1 MAARDADIKL
11 LIGVATG
18 APDGDSEQLIRTQLN
33 EIMSK
38 IKVDVNLKTTNF
50 RSQIRKG
57 MSDAT
62 KNGKFSVSVSEIKI
76 GANAIKDFKKQLGA
90 VINTLTLDK
99 GVSITIDSKQI
110 GKATGEVKELKQ
122 QTEEAARKAAELKVR
137 LRDLGKNNTKIGSG
151 LNTITGGANEAEL
164 VAILALHERYHALE
178 VSLEELKISGVDG
191 SSERISALEAEGAS
205 ILENIELIKR
215 QQKTR
220 AEDAA
225 ETEKQARAAQKAASQ
240 ASQTASY
247 KSVKDAYTKITAYLN
262 KNPRIDEKFRPQLE
276 ALQSELYGVVKN
288 AKFAETGITNINK
301 KRLTEIISQFS
312 GLDTAITE
320 AGQKGNTFI
329 GLLSAAYKKFGGWM
343 LVTKSL
349 TTAWHTMIR
358 MVESVRTLDAAM
370 TELRKVTDET
380 SSTYSKFLDDATVRA
395 KNLGATIADTVN
407 ASADFAR
414 LGYTL
419 DESAKLADAALV
431 YKNVGDGIEDISQAS
446 ESIISTMKAFGVA
459 AEDSMTIVD
468 KFNEVGNNFA
478 ISSEG
483 VGEALRRSAS
493 ALAAGNNTLD
503 ESIALVTAANSV
515 VQDADVVGT
524 TMKTLSMYLRA
535 AKTEAEEAG
544 ESTDGM
550 ANSVSEL
557 RNEILALTNNKVDI
571 QIDNDTFKSTYQIM
585 KELAA
590 VWDDLTDITQANIL
604 KQIAGKRNA
613 NVVSSLLE
621 NFDIA
626 VEVIQSAAN
635 SAGSALSENEKYLD
649 SINGKIAQF
658 QAAFEAL
665 SAAIIDSGLVK
676 GIVDSGTAIL
686 NILTAII
693 DKLGALP
700 SLLST
705 ISATVT
711 AISGAKGNHLGVFD
725 IMDDKAGLSKWAAT
739 IKAVSEYNKGVKDAS
754 HSSAAFMQYI
764 GRSDDSLRKYLATLN
779 GGKASFAGYRAY
791 CKQAGIEAEAFGAS
805 SKAAALGVTVL
816 NTAINALIS
825 FGIGLV
831 IQGIITGITN
841 LKTASEEAAQK
852 ATEAAEAYQET
863 SNSLDEYKERVT
875 DLRAALDAGNLS
887 EEEAYNKRKELL
899 SIQNELADTYGKEA
913 DSIDLVTGSINNQIE
928 AIENLKAAKFD
939 DWYRENTK
947 AVNDA
952 KNLFTDFDFTKTNFW
967 GASGNGFTINVP
979 STADLWGG
987 IKKYDLD
994 ITPRDFYDA
1003 LEKKLRDAGIGIEIP
1018 VSGITGDFASNL
1030 DIESIYDAQRI
1041 YNQLWDILRDTG
1053 NEFFGSGNT
1062 VLDNALGRL
1071 SQKINDIGTTIS
1083 DNEAVFNTYAE
1094 GVLNTDKEYSA
1105 VWDKALAAQKAYNDA
1120 LLNGDGDGMAAALE
1134 QMKAAEDEFLAAGW
1148 DNEAVNLYAK
1158 NFFDQWH
1165 EATRR
1170 QEFEIEVKAKLADD
1184 DDELGN
1190 QIKGALKAFEGED
1203 GTVDI
1208 HSILNLDL
1216 DQSGASE
1223 SQIEGY
1229 NQLKDAAAEYGMEVE
1244 DLCSVLVGL
1253 GYAQGSIDDGAS
1265 SSAASMVNLTE
1276 TISALNSAYSLLA
1289 TAKKEMATGDGLSA
1303 ETVASLAD
1311 ANSEYLD
1318 YLYEENGVIKLNT
1331 EAWEQNIDAKAQSE
1345 MVAIEQ
1351 EISALQ
1357 KENEELAER
1366 NQLLASRPQT
1376 DSTTAEIEE
1385 NSRAIEE
1392 NTEKISA
1399 NQNKLSVYNTL
1410 YNGITSNLDAY
1421 TEALSGFTYV
1431 KDTIDSVSDS
1441 FTTLANLQDTV
1452 ANGFTLSL
1460 DKALEFAAVYPEILD
1475 NAYATADGQIAL
1487 NEDVVNSFID
1497 GKRAELEAQIDEKIA
1512 ALEADKEALEAE
1524 KSYAEAKL
1532 ELAKA
1537 VAEGEANVDAESLA
1551 YRVSAGDEATK
1562 MLIDAGVERATAYKL
1577 MAAAMAGN
1585 EEEFNRI
1592 VAECC
1597 SNMDT
1602 NTRNAAYSMAQNL
1615 YLNMNSAKAD
1625 IISATKQAQEFGK
1638 AVAAAGKGR
1647 VAGSTTKVSGSG
1659 GGTLGAGINI
1669 TLEQGSFKGED
1680 YTYTSK
1686 TLTLD
1691 KFISDLELDISSYD
1705 KAISQIDGQ
1714 IAALE
1719 ALKNTPFESFS
1730 SVRKAGSSSGNKK
1743 SDKVDSEKSDVEDA
1757 TKSVEEYI
1765 AAIDEYYK
1773 ALKKLQEVQDRR
1785 KSLEKQIEHSEDTV
1799 EKISLSSK
1807 LITVYQ
1813 EEIEA
1818 EKALA
1823 AAKKST
1829 ISANIGALRDLGFEI
1844 SYNSDTNELYIK
1856 NLEHLNEITASSAGE
1871 YESLQEATNALR
1883 KDTEKLIDT
1892 TESLNDDNREAA
1904 STIEDLGYEILD
1916 TKNDIISYIEEVYK
1930 KQTEAYQKIIDKR
1943 KEMIESAKDEF
1954 DYEADI
1960 AEKVKEIA
1968 DLQTRIDQLALD
1980 NSRSAQAERLGLIQ
1994 QLEEKQKELANTQ
2007 RDHSVDEQ
2015 TDALDK
2021 MASDYEADKDAELE
2035 VIRSTVNA
2043 SEELWTAFYQTLLG
2057 QSVSIGDSIDAEI
2070 AGAWMRAAEAVREY
2084 SASVR
2089 GVDGV
2094 GTMVSNVPKY
2104 HNGGVVSEVNIGKDE
2119 TLAILQKGEVVLNDA
2134 KQDSLYRIIDFQTEL
2149 SKRLGVAIGTMQVP
2163 GSPSLPISTMMQSAM
2178 QDIISGGAQ
2187 SFVFEPRIEV
2197 NITHNGSMADNDARD
2212 YGEKIAG
2219 VAIDKLYSAFERRGI
2234 SSTRGSRL
2242 KP

>member
-38 IKVDVNLKTTNF
+38 IKVDVTLKTTNF

-122 QTEEAARKAAELKVR
+122 QTEEAARKAAELKVQ
-137 LRDLGKNNTKIGSG
+137 LRDLGRNNTKIGSG
-151 LNTITGGANEAEL
+151 LNSISGGASEAEL
-164 VAILALHERYHALE
+164 VTIIALRERYHALE
-178 VSLEELKISGVDG
+178 VALETLKISGVEG
-191 SSERISALEAEGAS
+191 STERIEALEAESAS
-205 ILENIELIKR
+205 ILENIELIK
-215 QQKTR
+215 QQQRAR

-225 ETEKQARAAQKAASQ
+225 EAEKQARVAQKAASQ
-240 ASQTASY
+240 ASQMASY
-247 KSVKDAYTKITAYLN
+247 KSVKDLYTKLTSYLN
-262 KNPRIDEKFRPQLE
+262 KNPRINDKFRMQLE
-276 ALQSELYGVVKN
+276 ALQSELYGIVQN
-288 AKFAETGITNINK
+288 SEYAKRGITGLGK
-301 KRLTEIISQFS
+301 QRLTEIISQFS
-312 GLDTAITE
+312 SLDLAITE
-320 AGQKGNTFI
+320 AGQKGNTFVGI
-329 GLLSAAYKKFGGWM
+329 LASAYKKFGGWM

-349 TTAWHTMIR
+349 MLAITQMRKMVTAVVDI
-358 MVESVRTLDAAM
+358 DAAM
-370 TELRKVTDET
+370 TELKKVTDEAD
-380 SSTYSKFLDDATVRA
+380 STYIKFLDNATIRA
-395 KNLGATIADTVN
+395 KKLGATVADTVN

-419 DESAKLADAALV
+419 DESAQLADAALV

-459 AEDSMTIVD
+459 AEDSMSIVD

-557 RNEILALTNNKVDI
+557 RSEILALTNNRVDI
-571 QIDNDTFKSTYQIM
+571 QIDDSTFKSTYQIM

-590 VWDDLTDITQANIL
+590 VWDDLTDISRANIL
-604 KQIAGKRNA
+604 EQIAGKRNA

-621 NFDIA
+621 NFNIA
-626 VEVIQSAAN
+626 EEAMKSAAD
-635 SAGSALSENEKYLD
+635 SAGSALAENEKYLD
-649 SINGKIAQF
+649 SINGKV
-658 QAAFEAL
+658 AAFKATFEELANNLIGSDAIKFVVDLGTGLLNVLNATVKLVNELGGLKTVLIGVGAVVATIKIDSIISTVSKLPAVLLKLGIYAKNIVRVGVVSNAKVLIQTIRSLNSQTALAVPGTSKLSVALKALGISASSAQIAFGAL
-665 SAAIIDSGLVK
+665 SAAI
-676 GIVDSGTAIL
+676 GI
-686 NILTAII
+686 
-693 DKLGALP
+693 AL
-700 SLLST
+700 
-705 ISATVT
+705 I
-711 AISGAKGNHLGVFD
+711 
-725 IMDDKAGLSKWAAT
+725 
-739 IKAVSEYNKGVKDAS
+739 
-754 HSSAAFMQYI
+754 
-764 GRSDDSLRKYLATLN
+764 
-779 GGKASFAGYRAY
+779 AY
-791 CKQAGIEAEAFGAS
+791 QRHQQELEEQR
-805 SKAAALGVTVL
+805 AAAKEG
-816 NTAINALIS
+816 
-825 FGIGLV
+825 
-831 IQGIITGITN
+831 
-841 LKTASEEAAQK
+841 AA
-852 ATEAAEAYQET
+852 AYQET
-863 SNSLDEYKERVT
+863 SDSLDEYKERIT
-875 DLRAALDAGNLS
+875 ALRTALKESNLS
-887 EEEAYNKRKELL
+887 EAEAYEKRKELL
-899 SIQNELADTYGKEA
+899 SIQDELVSKYGKEA
-913 DSIDLVTGSINNQIE
+913 EGIDLVTGSINNQIE
-928 AIENLKAAKFD
+928 ALDNLKAAKFD
-939 DWYRENTK
+939 AWYKENTK
-947 AVNDA
+947 AVNDV
-952 KNLFTDFDFTKTNFW
+952 KELFTDFDFTKTNFW

-994 ITPRDFYDA
+994 ITPKDFYDA
-1003 LEKKLRDAGIGIEIP
+1003 LEEKLRAANIGIEIP
-1018 VSGITGDFASNL
+1018 VSGITGDFASDL
-1030 DIESIYDAQRI
+1030 DIENIYDAQRI
-1041 YNQLWDILRDTG
+1041 YSQLWDILHDTG
-1053 NEFFGSGNT
+1053 NEFFGSGST
-1062 VLDNALGRL
+1062 VMDNALGRL
-1071 SQKINDIGTTIS
+1071 SQTISEIGTTIN
-1083 DNEAVFNTYAE
+1083 DNEATFNTYAE
-1094 GVLNTDKEYSA
+1094 GVLDTDKEYA
-1105 VWDKALAAQKAYNDA
+1105 AIWGNILAAQKKYNDA
-1120 LLNGDGDGMAAALE
+1120 VLNGDDKAAAAGLA
-1134 QMKAAEDEFLAAGW
+1134 QMKEAEKEFLAAGW
-1148 DNEAVNLYAK
+1148 DNNAVNLYVK
-1158 NFFDQWH
+1158 NFFDKWH
-1165 EATRR
+1165 NSTKNY
-1170 QEFEIEVKAKLADD
+1170 EFEIEIKTRLADD
-1184 DDELGN
+1184 KDALGK
-1190 QIKGALKAFEGED
+1190 QIKNALKAFEGED
-1203 GTVDI
+1203 GTVDV
-1208 HSILNLDL
+1208 HSILNMDI
-1216 DQSGASE
+1216 DQSKATE
-1223 SQIEGY
+1223 DQVKGY
-1229 NQLKDAAAEYGMEVE
+1229 DRLKTAAESYGMTVE
-1244 DLCSVLVGL
+1244 DLCSVLVNL
-1253 GYAQGSIDDGAS
+1253 EYVQGAVDDSAAR
-1265 SSAASMVNLTE
+1265 SAASTVNLTQ
-1276 TISALNSAYSLLA
+1276 TISELNSAYSLLA
-1289 TAKKEMATGDGLSA
+1289 TAKKEMATGDGLSI
-1303 ETVASLAD
+1303 ETVTALAE
-1311 ANSEYLD
+1311 ANADYLD
-1318 YLYEENGVIKLNT
+1318 YIYEENGVIKLNT
-1331 EAWEQNIDAKAQSE
+1331 EAWEKNIDAKAQAE
-1345 MVAIEQ
+1345 MVAIED

-1366 NQLLASRPQT
+1366 NRLLASQPQT
-1376 DSTTAEIEE
+1376 DSTTAEIDE

-1537 VAEGEANVDAESLA
+1537 VAEGEANVDAESFA
-1551 YRVSAGDEATK
+1551 YRVSVGDEATK
-1562 MLIDAGVERATAYKL
+1562 MLINAGVERATAYKL

-1597 SNMDT
+1597 SDMDA
-1602 NTRNAAYSMAQNL
+1602 NTRKAAYSMAQNL
-1615 YLNMNSAKAD
+1615 YKNMNSAKAD
-1625 IISATKQAQEFGK
+1625 IVSATKQAHELGK
-1638 AVAAAGKGR
+1638 AIAAAANGQ
-1647 VAGSTTKVSGSG
+1647 VAGSTNQISGSG

-1669 TLEQGSFKGED
+1669 TLKNGSFDGTD

-1719 ALKNTPFESFS
+1719 ALKNTPFKNFA
-1730 SVRKAGSSSGNKK
+1730 SVRNAGIAKSSS
-1743 SDKVDSEKSDVEDA
+1743 SDSTKDDVKE
-1757 TKSVEEYI
+1757 TVKSVEEYI
-1765 AAIDEYYK
+1765 AAIDEYYN
-1773 ALKKLQEVQDRR
+1773 ALKKLQEIQDKR
-1785 KSLEKQIEHSEDTV
+1785 KSLEKQIEHSDDV
-1799 EKISLSSK
+1799 AEKINLSSK
-1807 LITVYQ
+1807 LINIYH
-1813 EEIEA
+1813 EEIDA

-1823 AAKKST
+1823 AAKKNT
-1829 ISANIGALRDLGFEI
+1829 IDANVGALRALGFEI
-1844 SYNSDTNELYIK
+1844 SYNSDTNELYIR

-1871 YESLQEATNALR
+1871 YDTLQEATNALR
-1883 KDTEKLIDT
+1883 KETEELIDV
-1892 TESLNDDNREAA
+1892 TEALNDDNREAA
-1904 STIEDLGYEILD
+1904 STIEDLGYKIQD
-1916 TKNDIISYIEEVYK
+1916 TKNDIVDYIEEVYK

-1943 KEMIESAKDEF
+1943 KEMIESAKDEY

-1960 AEKVKEIA
+1960 ADKVKEIA

-1994 QLEEKQKELANTQ
+1994 QLEEKQKELADKQ

-2089 GVDGV
+2089 GIDGV
-2094 GTMVSNVPKY
+2094 GTVVSNVPKY
-2104 HNGGVVSEVNIGKDE
+2104 HDGGVVSESNIGKDE

-2134 KQDSLYRIIDFQTEL
+2134 KQESLYRIVDFQAEL
-2149 SKRLGVAIGTMQVP
+2149 SKRLGVAIGTMQAP
-2163 GSPSLPISTMMQSAM
+2163 EAPSLPISTMMQNAT
-2178 QDIISGGAQ
+2178 QDIVSGGAQ
-2187 SFVFEPRIEV
+2187 SFVFEPHIEV
-2197 NITHNGSMADNDARD
+2197 NITHNGSIADSDAKD